1 MLPIPGEGPPAEGVE
16 RAAALLREAERPV
29 IMAGT
34 NLYWAHGEDALREL
48 VETRGIPV
56 FLNGLAR
63 GCIPA
68 DHELFFARARSTA
81 LKEADVALVIGVP
94 MDFRLGFGASFG
106 EDTTI
111 VTVDVRRGAAP
122 AAAAGGDRSRAAG

>member
-1 MLPIPGEGPPAEGVE
+1 ME

-34 NLYWAHGEDALREL
+34 NLYWAHGEEALREL

-68 DHELFFARARSTA
+68 DHELFFSRARSTA
-81 LKEADVALVIGVP
+81 LKEADLALVIGVP

-106 EDTTI
+106 EDT
-111 VTVDVRRGAAP
+111 
-122 AAAAGGDRSRAAG
+122 RS